1 MAEYIRIRALLPQ
14 LDEITRARVAGEYDV
29 ASHVAGDTV
38 DVVLVIQFLH
48 GRCCRLLNRCLTSFS
63 N

>member
-1 MAEYIRIRALLPQ
+1 MRVVEQGGDLL
-14 LDEITRARVAGEYDV
+14 AAAGVAGKYDV

-48 GRCCRLLNRCLTSFS
+48 GRCLLIYTNGCIV
-63 N
+63 